1 MKMKRKA
8 WIALAVILC
17 AVAVAVPSFV
27 KARSTRSAHPCAN
40 NLRIIDGAKEFW
52 AYTNGVT
59 NVSAHINASDILPY
73 IKGHRIPNCNWT
85 GTNAYIIGNLGEE
98 PRCPVHG
105 TITEFKKPWTEKV
118 HDLWHG
124 L

>member
-1 MKMKRKA
+1 MKPKV
-8 WIALAVILC
+8 WITLAVVLC
-17 AVAVAVPSFV
+17 IVAIAIPSYV

-52 AYTNGVT
+52 AYTNHVT
-59 NVSAHINASDILPY
+59 NLEAEVDEADVLPY
-73 IKGHRIPNCNWT
+73 IKGHSVRHCNWT
-85 GTNAYIIGNLGEE
+85 GTNAYIIGRLGEE

-105 TITEFKKPWTEKV
+105 TITDFRKPWTEKV
-118 HDLWHG
+118 HELWHG